1 MMLRMM
7 QVTSD
12 QMANLYYRML
22 TARPEEEEEEA
33 PTRSDAPSEN
43 TAPETVEHRF
53 AREALAFCLSKCGR
67 DSPMLAPRR
76 ASS

>member
-22 TARPEEEEEEA
+22 TARPEEEEEEEEEA

-53 AREALAFCLSKCGR
+53 AREALAF
-67 DSPMLAPRR
+67 
-76 ASS
+76 